1 MPPRPPAQLRRY
13 GRRSALFNGQA
24 PPERQSI
31 CFFCSLSS
39 DFNRERLAQSPKKR
53 VSPTQARR
61 LGSTAA
67 IAPLDAKADPRR
79 ELESALVDLQKYAAN
94 HVNLSRL
101 QLALNGL
108 RQEPGRESIRVAIF
122 GLARTSTP
130 QDSTAKDVLKLL
142 LSDPLKDPAAWE
154 REVEQHDLAEPMIIR
169 IGAETRAT
177 EPAVSLTEGNLLREI
192 HVPSAVLNGHD
203 LEILLANIHPFLPV
217 AEKGTLDSFE
227 DTLLVPTVDIPT
239 SSTGRH
245 TPVTTPVHKALVVA
259 DGMHGAASVM
269 SLPTVETPG
278 VLKYA
283 VNMPGY
289 NPAETSPLPF
299 IPVDTSMARI
309 GLGLIRK
316 NIGNAIEYEHL
327 WFQSNLP
334 KLVEWLKA
342 GALEAPNNITKSPVR
357 ELIVSLLKNTSA
369 SIRAEQS
376 KLLDTSASSANTPAS
391 IRRIESALSEWAE
404 GAHSELQEQLDVAFS
419 SRRWRKLGWWK
430 LFWRVDDVGMLTSDI
445 LAQKF
450 LPVAERNSIFLA
462 GRMSEVGVHLVDPSR
477 NSHKSDT
484 INVIGGQSIDEASG
498 STKSTR
504 QETKWPANIPNTRDY
519 LQIETIPALQAL
531 AQKLVLQTISTSGL
545 MTALGA
551 LAYIGTPTS
560 TLYEAG
566 AIATLGIVW
575 SLRRMQKRWE
585 TARDFWEGEVREE
598 GRKAVR
604 GVEEAITT
612 ALSRGSSSRLQGS
625 DGADAQHSLEKASQL
640 VNKAQALLKELK

>member
-13 GRRSALFNGQA
+13 GPRSVIFNGRA
-24 PPERQSI
+24 PPEKQSI

-39 DFNRERLAQSPKKR
+39 DFNRERFAQTSKR
-53 VSPTQARR
+53 RASPTHARR
-61 LGSTAA
+61 LETTIA
-67 IAPLDAKADPRR
+67 IAPTDAKPEPRR

-94 HVNLSRL
+94 HVNISRL
-101 QLALNGL
+101 QLAVNGL

-122 GLARTSTP
+122 GLASGSTT
-130 QDSTAKDVLKLL
+130 QASTAKDVLKLL
-142 LSDPLKDPAAWE
+142 LADPLKDPEAWE
-154 REVEQHDLAEPMIIR
+154 REVEQHDLSEPMIVR
-169 IGAETRAT
+169 IGAETLAT
-177 EPAVSLTEGNLLREI
+177 EPAISLTEGNLLREI
-192 HVPSAVLNGHD
+192 HVSSAALNGHD
-203 LEILLANIHPFLPV
+203 LEILLANTHPLLPLS
-217 AEKGTLDSFE
+217 EKGAPDRFE
-227 DTLLVPTVDIPT
+227 DAVPVPTVDIPT
-239 SSTGRH
+239 SKTGRY
-245 TPVTTPVHKALVVA
+245 TPITTPVHKALVVA

-283 VNMPGY
+283 VNIPEY

-299 IPVDTSMARI
+299 VPIDTSTARI

-342 GALEAPNNITKSPVR
+342 DILEAPDDVTKLPVR

-369 SIRAEQS
+369 SIQAEKS
-376 KLLDTSASSANTPAS
+376 RLLDISASSANTPAS
-391 IRRIESALSEWAE
+391 IKRIETALSEWAE

-450 LPVAERNSIFLA
+450 LPDAERNSIFLA
-462 GRMSEVGVHLVDPSR
+462 GRMSEVGVRFVNPPR
-477 NSHKSDT
+477 NSPSPDT
-484 INVIGGQSIDEASG
+484 IAVTGSKSIGEISD
-498 STKSTR
+498 STKPTR
-504 QETKWPANIPNTRDY
+504 RETKWPTNIPYTRDY
-519 LQIETIPALQAL
+519 LQMETIPALQAL

-545 MTALGA
+545 VTALGV
-551 LAYIGTPTS
+551 LAYVGTPTA

-566 AIATLGIVW
+566 AVAAFGIVW

-585 TARDFWEGEVREE
+585 TARNFWEGEVREE

-604 GVEEAITT
+604 GVEEAINT
-612 ALSRGSSSRLQGS
+612 ALIEGSTKSHGS
-625 DGADAQHSLEKASQL
+625 DASNAQRDLEKANQL
-640 VNKAQALLKELK
+640 VTKAQKLLKELK

>member
-13 GRRSALFNGQA
+13 GRRSAIYNGRA
-24 PPERQSI
+24 PSERQST
-31 CFFCSLSS
+31 CLFCSLSS
-39 DFNRERLAQSPKKR
+39 DFVRERVARPLKRRTSP
-53 VSPTQARR
+53 ALDRR
-61 LGSTAA
+61 LVTTIATA
-67 IAPLDAKADPRR
+67 PTDAGTDPRR

-108 RQEPGRESIRVAIF
+108 RQEPGHESIRVAIF
-122 GLARTSTP
+122 GLASGSTT
-130 QDSTAKDVLKLL
+130 QTNTAKDVLKLL
-142 LSDPLKDPAAWE
+142 LADPLKDPEPWE
-154 REVEQHDLAEPMIIR
+154 REVEQHDLAEPVIIR
-169 IGAETRAT
+169 IGTETRAA
-177 EPAVSLTEGNLLREI
+177 EPAISLTEGNLLREI
-192 HVPSAVLNGHD
+192 HVSSASLNGHD
-203 LEILLANIHPFLPV
+203 LELLLANTHPFLP
-217 AEKGTLDSFE
+217 ALEKGALDRFE
-227 DTLLVPTVDIPT
+227 DTVLVPTVDIPT
-239 SSTGRH
+239 SNTGRY
-245 TPVTTPVHKALVVA
+245 TPIAAPVHKALVVA
-259 DGMHGAASVM
+259 DGMLGAASVM

-283 VNMPGY
+283 VDVPEY
-289 NPAETSPLPF
+289 NPAETSSLPF
-299 IPVDTSMARI
+299 IPIDTSTARI

-342 GALEAPNNITKSPVR
+342 DILKAPDNTTKLPVR
-357 ELIVSLLKNTSA
+357 ELIVSLLRNTSA
-369 SIRAEQS
+369 SLRAEEAR
-376 KLLDTSASSANTPAS
+376 LLDISASSATTPAS
-391 IRRIESALSEWAE
+391 IRRLESALSEWAE

-450 LPVAERNSIFLA
+450 LLDAERNSIFLA
-462 GRMSEVGVHLVDPSR
+462 GRMSEVGVHLANTSR
-477 NSHKSDT
+477 SSPNPDT
-484 INVIGGQSIDEASG
+484 IAVAGSQSIDVVSD
-498 STKSTR
+498 STKLTR

-519 LQIETIPALQAL
+519 LQMETIPALQAL

-551 LAYIGTPTS
+551 LVYVGTPTA

-566 AIATLGIVW
+566 AVAALGIVW

-585 TARDFWEGEVREE
+585 TARNFWEGEVREE

-604 GVEEAITT
+604 GVEEAINT
-612 ALSRGSSSRLQGS
+612 ALTGGSAQAQGR
-625 DGADAQHSLEKASQL
+625 DAFDAQHDIEKANQL
-640 VNKAQALLKELK
+640 VAKAQKLLKELK

>member
-1 MPPRPPAQLRRY
+1 M
-13 GRRSALFNGQA
+13 A
-24 PPERQSI
+24 PI
-31 CFFCSLSS
+31 
-39 DFNRERLAQSPKKR
+39 
-53 VSPTQARR
+53 
-61 LGSTAA
+61 
-67 IAPLDAKADPRR
+67 DANTDPRR
-79 ELESALVDLQKYAAN
+79 ELESALVDLQKYAVN

-122 GLARTSTP
+122 GLARGSAT
-130 QDSTAKDVLKLL
+130 QASTAKDVLKLL
-142 LSDPLKDPAAWE
+142 LADPLKDPEAWE

-169 IGAETRAT
+169 IGAEIRAT
-177 EPAVSLTEGNLLREI
+177 EPAISFTEGNLLREI
-192 HVPSAVLNGHD
+192 HVSSTALNGHD
-203 LEILLANIHPFLPV
+203 LEILLASTHPFLP
-217 AEKGTLDSFE
+217 ALEKGALDRFE
-227 DTLLVPTVDIPT
+227 DTVLVPTVDIPT
-239 SSTGRH
+239 SNTGRY
-245 TPVTTPVHKALVVA
+245 TPITTPVHKALVVA

-283 VNMPGY
+283 VNIPEY
-289 NPAETSPLPF
+289 NLAETSPLPF
-299 IPVDTSMARI
+299 IPVDISTARI
-309 GLGLIRK
+309 GLGLVRK

-342 GALEAPNNITKSPVR
+342 DILMAPDNVTKLPVR
-357 ELIVSLLKNTSA
+357 DLIVSLLRNTSA
-369 SIRAEQS
+369 SIRAEKS
-376 KLLDTSASSANTPAS
+376 RLLNISASSANTPAS

-450 LPVAERNSIFLA
+450 LPDAERNSIFLA
-462 GRMSEVGVHLVDPSR
+462 GRMSEVGVHFVNPSR
-477 NSHKSDT
+477 NSFSPDT
-484 INVIGGQSIDEASG
+484 MAVAGSQSIDEISD
-498 STKSTR
+498 STKPTR
-504 QETKWPANIPNTRDY
+504 QETKWPANIPNTRYY
-519 LQIETIPALQAL
+519 LQMETIPALQAL

-545 MTALGA
+545 MTALGV
-551 LAYIGTPTS
+551 LAYVGTPTA

-566 AIATLGIVW
+566 AVAALGIVW

-612 ALSRGSSSRLQGS
+612 ALTKGSARAQGS
-625 DGADAQHSLEKASQL
+625 DGPDAQNDLEKANQL
-640 VNKAQALLKELK
+640 VTKAQKLLKELK